1 MPKREWETERNLQ
14 STDSYY
20 IIIEWICDAYV
31 CVCVCACYVCAR
43 MNEWDSKCAFHV
55 KKNLH
60 HQTFNYLYKCEKQ
73 KAEQDE
79 KRNHQDIF
87 GVCRFETKNFAHRR
101 PTPPMPC
108 RSLRETHIFSKT
120 PNQTI
125 AFIAEPPWRRIN
137 FVYGWKSNYFWRMNN
152 TICEVW
158 LWKKKNM
165 SELLQTHRNIY
176 GGKNV
181 LFHHKWFLW
190 NLFHLSNGNRISM
203 FSIYW

>member
-1 MPKREWETERNLQ
+1 MGCEKGAKRCEIEKESEKKCVCAYGWWERLSFKTKAQFLETHQNWNAEKRMRNGTKFTKHRLVLYNNRM
-14 STDSYY
+14 DMRC
-20 IIIEWICDAYV
+20 I

-87 GVCRFETKNFAHRR
+87 GVCWFETKNFAHRR

-120 PNQTI
+120 QT
-125 AFIAEPPWRRIN
+125 
-137 FVYGWKSNYFWRMNN
+137 K
-152 TICEVW
+152 
-158 LWKKKNM
+158 
-165 SELLQTHRNIY
+165 Q
-176 GGKNV
+176 
-181 LFHHKWFLW
+181 
-190 NLFHLSNGNRISM
+190 
-203 FSIYW
+203 